1 MRYLLIIFFLFQTS
15 PLFADDMIAP
25 EDKDW
30 QTFMEDAQDNYSMK
44 RRGDEAMRTLALRI
58 DEVLKETEKDLD
70 KIGFDLLTQNQ
81 QAWEKQIR
89 TKCSFLADT
98 YRGGSQADLAFRF
111 CIVAE
116 QKARISEVRS
126 MHQYR
131 TSP

>member
-1 MRYLLIIFFLFQTS
+1 MRYILLTLLFLLPT
-15 PLFADDMIAP
+15 PTWADDFIAP

-30 QTFMEDAQDNYSMK
+30 QIFMEEALDNYSMK

-58 DEVLKETEKDLD
+58 DEVVLEVKKDLD
-70 KIGFDLLTQNQ
+70 SEASNLLNQNQ
-81 QAWEKQIR
+81 TAWEKAIR

-98 YRGGSQADLAFRF
+98 YRGGSQADIAFRF

-116 QKARISEVRS
+116 QQARITELRS